1 MGRGLYDL
9 DHPWFRPLWRRVL
22 VAGTALGVIYVGAGR
37 RVAVSLPARLTFEL
51 GVLVLVWQRLV

>member
-1 MGRGLYDL
+1 MHAPSTSPRA
-9 DHPWFRPLWRRVL
+9 RRAGAVL
-22 VAGTALGVIYVGAGR
+22 ALIAGTALGVIYVGAGR